1 MIDMANGKFDPK
13 WSSAFDLSARHWT
26 YTNAVGASFVIGE
39 DEATE
44 AGSVSALSSLLNRKA
59 LVAMA
64 PLTGC
69 LA

>member
-1 MIDMANGKFDPK
+1 MIDMSNGKFDRK
-13 WSSAFDLSARHWT
+13 WSCAFDMSARHWT
-26 YTNAVGASFVIGE
+26 YTNAADASFVIGE
-39 DEATE
+39 DEAME
-44 AGSVSALSSLLNRKA
+44 AGSVSALSSLINRKA